1 MSVSSEVRDIIAQK
15 KQQYCRFADTN
26 QWQNMSKIALPEA
39 TYKFYQSD
47 GSLVSIDGVEFN
59 FSSTAEWVKYF
70 ASNPFHLAQAIHLV
84 GPGEFEQ
91 NGPDEVKA
99 IFGLIYH
106 ASYKGANTESH
117 HTGGGYYYETWKQKE
132 GDWFLQEL
140 KLERTYFVSL
150 DKP

>member
-1 MSVSSEVRDIIAQK
+1 MSVSSEARDIITRK
-15 KQQYCRFADTN
+15 KQQYCRFADMN

-39 TYKFYQSD
+39 TYKFCQSD
-47 GSLVSIDGVEFN
+47 GSLVSVDGVEYS

-70 ASNPFHLAQAIHLV
+70 SDNPFNRVDAIHLV

-99 IFGLIYH
+99 IFALIYH
-106 ASYKGANTESH
+106 ASMKGPNTESH
-117 HTGGGYYYETWKQKE
+117 HTGGGYYYETWKRIE
-132 GDWFLQEL
+132 DDWFLQEL